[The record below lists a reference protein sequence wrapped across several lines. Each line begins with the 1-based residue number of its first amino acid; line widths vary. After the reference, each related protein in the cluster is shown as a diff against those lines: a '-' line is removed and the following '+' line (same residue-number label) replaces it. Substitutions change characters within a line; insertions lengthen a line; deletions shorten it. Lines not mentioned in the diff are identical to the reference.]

1 MAIRASAAGLIAA
14 MLLLPAGPA
23 AAAGTDEDGAPLSA
37 IPWLSETLERP
48 VPRPEP
54 EPPATPLDPDT
65 EIEVAPL
72 DAPDRIAAGLF
83 APETVGLPELPWAG
97 SRGDDVI
104 PLIAGMPPLSHPA
117 LRDMFRNLVLAETMA
132 PGGAAEPFLT
142 ARVDALLKMGD
153 LHAAQA
159 LLERAGPDTPDLF
172 RRWFDISL
180 LLGTEDRG
188 CATLKAKP
196 DLSPNYE
203 TQVLCLARAGR
214 WPTAA
219 LTLETA
225 TALGRIDPAARDR
238 LARFLDPEIFED
250 EPIGPRPDPVTPLDF
265 RLLEA
270 VGEPIPT
277 GQLPLAFA
285 HSDLR
290 HIIGWKAQIEA
301 AERLASAGALPS
313 NTLLGIYNARRAAA
327 SGGVWDRV
335 ALIQKL
341 DIALTARNPA
351 EVAALLP
358 TALMAM
364 HEASLETVLAEMV
377 TPRLSRIDLPEPARA
392 LAYELALL
400 SNSRAAMAAPPDVDL
415 SPRLAFAAGL
425 VQEAI
430 VDVPAPDTLAEA
442 LLAGMRADGPP
453 ARYAELVASRRSG
466 EALLT
471 AIAALADGPGADP
484 ADAGDAIA
492 LFRALGMDDAARHAA
507 LQVLL
512 LDPRG

>member
-1 MAIRASAAGLIAA
+1 MAIRPLSAAILLMLSAQAGLAETPDA
-14 MLLLPAGPA
+14 D
-23 AAAGTDEDGAPLSA
+23 TAPLSA
-37 IPWLSETLERP
+37 IPWLSETLEKP

-54 EPPATPLDPDT
+54 PAKPLDPASA
-65 EIEVAPL
+65 IQVAPL
-72 DAPDRIAAGLF
+72 DSPDRGAAGLF
-83 APETVGLPELPWAG
+83 APNAAGLPGPPWDA
-97 SRGDDVI
+97 SNAADVI
-104 PLIAGMPPLSHPA
+104 PLIAGMGALEHPA
-117 LRDMFRNLVLAETMA
+117 LRDLFRSLVLVEATAPAGDAEA
-132 PGGAAEPFLT
+132 FLL

-153 LHAAQA
+153 LEAAQA
-159 LLERAGPDTPDLF
+159 LLERAGPDTPALF

-203 TQVLCLARAGR
+203 TQVFCLARAGR

-238 LARFLDPEIFED
+238 LARFLDPEIFEG
-250 EPIGPRPDPVTPLDF
+250 EAPAPLPDPLTPLDF
-265 RLLEA
+265 RILEA

-290 HIIGWKAQIEA
+290 HIIGWKSQIEA
-301 AERLASAGALPS
+301 AERLARAGNLPS
-313 NTLLGIYNARRAAA
+313 TALLGIYTARRAAA

-335 ALIQKL
+335 SLIQKL
-341 DIALTARNPA
+341 DIALTARNA
-351 EVAALLP
+351 GDVAALLP
-358 TALMAM
+358 ALSQAM
-364 HEASLETVLAEMV
+364 HEARLESVLAEMIA
-377 TPRLSRIDLPEPARA
+377 PRLSRIELPADVRA

-400 SNSRAAMAAPPDVDL
+400 SNSRAAFAPPPDNADL
-415 SPRLAFAAGL
+415 PPNLAFAASL
-425 VQEAI
+425 AQDI
-430 VDVPAPDTLAEA
+430 PAAEA
-442 LLAGMRADGPP
+442 APNALASALRAGLSAARVPDRHAGMV
-453 ARYAELVASRRSG
+453 AEGRVG
-466 EALLT
+466 EALLL
-471 AIAALADGPGADP
+471 AIRDLADGPGADP
-484 ADAGDAIA
+484 ADAGDAIGLLA
-492 LFRALGMDDAARHAA
+492 GLGMTDIARQAA